1 MELVSIV
8 ILNYNGAAFLERFLP
23 TVIRY
28 SPGCKIV
35 VADNAS
41 TDDSIPLVR
50 KKFPEVQVIPLAQNF
65 GFCGG
70 YNRALAEI
78 DTPYS
83 LLLNS
88 DVEVTEGWVA
98 PLVQL
103 LEDRK
108 DVAAVQPK
116 IRSYHRRE
124 FFEYAG
130 AAGGFID
137 KYGYPFCRGRIFD
150 TIEKDEGQYDEVAE
164 VFWAT
169 GACVL
174 VRTRLFLEFGGFDEH
189 FFAHMEEIDLCWR
202 WKNAGFSVLYCP
214 DSVVYHVGGGT
225 LPKDNPRKVYLNFR
239 NSLFVLVKNLPA
251 GQVVQKVFMRL
262 CLDFPAALNFLVRG
276 SFSSFWSVF
285 KAHIRFYLKL
295 NDYLKKRR
303 GTSLDLGKTA
313 GYYGKSILLKFYLF
327 KVRKYTQL

>member
-1 MELVSIV
+1 MNLVSIV

-23 TVIRY
+23 GVIRF
-28 SPGCKIV
+28 SPDCEIV

-41 TDDSIPLVR
+41 TDGSISLVR
-50 KKFPEVQVIPLAQNF
+50 EKYPEVKIIALSQNF

-70 YNRALAEI
+70 YNRALKEVS
-78 DTPYS
+78 TPYS

-88 DVEVTEGWVA
+88 DVEVAEGWVA
-98 PLVQL
+98 PLVKLIDENQ
-103 LEDRK
+103 
-108 DVAAVQPK
+108 DVVAVQPK
-116 IRSYHRRE
+116 ILSYHQRE

-150 TIEKDEGQYDEVAE
+150 AVEKDQGQYDDVAE
-164 VFWAT
+164 IFWAT
-169 GACVL
+169 GACML
-174 VRTRLFLEFGGFDEH
+174 VRTGLFLDFGGFDEH

-202 WKNAGFSVLYCP
+202 WKNGGFRIMYCP
-214 DSVVYHVGGGT
+214 HSAVYHVGGGT
-225 LPKDNPRKVYLNFR
+225 LPKDNPRKVYFNFR
-239 NSLFVLVKNLPA
+239 NSLFVLVKNLPRRHL
-251 GQVVQKVFMRL
+251 VSKVLIRL
-262 CLDFPAALNFLVRG
+262 CFDFPAAMHFLFQG

-295 NDYLKKRR
+295 NYYVKMRK
-303 GTSLDLGKTA
+303 GPKFNLGEMP